1 MSEREKRKTLRKQ
14 AAGKKMILGIL
25 LAVFA
30 VLVLLAAW
38 IWTHRRP
45 DPSSGQEPDF
55 DVTFPEEWDE
65 EEETPAGERIPIDE
79 ELAQEN
85 LEKPESQEVTQD
97 GGWEHYL
104 LLGLDDSEKRSDAMI
119 VLSIERKEKRLVLS
133 SVPRDTY
140 VYIEGKGFDKL
151 AHAYSY
157 GGVDL
162 TIQTFEEN
170 FDIDIKHYF
179 TVTFTHLPEIV
190 DLVGGVT
197 LTLTDAEAKHMGDWY
212 GAWGLGGGTQRLNGK
227 EVLAYCR
234 VRRIDSDYKRNDRQF
249 KALMAVYEEVKNL
262 SYDQYAALAKKAYDS
277 VYSDMML
284 GDMLLLLKDVMEISK
299 ESEIENVKLVDAAH
313 STTPS
318 LKNRYDKYS
327 SYVVVDDLTQT
338 AIRWRESL
346 GITDYT
352 PSKRVQQISKQL
364 DKIMGR

>member
-1 MSEREKRKTLRKQ
+1 MSEREKRKQ
-14 AAGKKMILGIL
+14 AAGKKMFPGIL
-25 LAVFA
+25 LAVLA
-30 VLVLLAAW
+30 VLILPAVW
-38 IWTHRRP
+38 IWTHRKP

-55 DVTFPEEWDE
+55 DVTFPEDGERE
-65 EEETPAGERIPIDE
+65 EEEMPEGERIPINE

-85 LEKPESQEVTQD
+85 LEKPETQEVTQD
-97 GGWEHYL
+97 GGWVHYL

-119 VLSIERKEKRLVLS
+119 VLSIEREERRLVLS

-170 FDIDIKHYF
+170 FDIDIAHYF

-197 LTLTDAEAKHMGDWY
+197 LTLTDAEARHMGDWY
-212 GAWGLGGGTQRLNGK
+212 GAWGLGGGTQRLSGK

-249 KALMAVYEEVKNL
+249 QALMAVYEEVKNL
-262 SYDQYAALAKKAYDS
+262 SYDQYAALAKKAYDG

-284 GDMLLLLKDVMEISK
+284 GDMLLLLKDVMEIGK
-299 ESEIENVKLVDAAH
+299 VSEIENVKLVDAAH

-327 SYVVVDDLTQT
+327 SYVVVDDLAQT

-352 PSKRVQQISKQL
+352 PSQRVQQISRQL